1 MLDHPPARRSLPRRQ
16 PHLAA
21 SPRNTPRRTA
31 GLDAAREAAQRSRD
45 ARERLWAGALET
57 LVTFIPAT
65 VALAF
70 AVDDRRL
77 RRPVMA
83 YTGTHGGEQ
92 AEAVV
97 RRFAEAEPIDPF
109 AVLRAELR
117 GARVLSA
124 HDIEDVAGSLYAR
137 HLVRHG
143 FGIPL
148 FAYVWRDGRIAAG
161 VALVRRAALPGF
173 DRAAGELLAQLQP
186 LLEDALMRRA
196 EPDPAEELG
205 AWPLTTREREVV
217 ERVCLGESNAEIA
230 AALDMSEKTVK
241 THLTHVYDKVGVRS
255 RTELTVRVGGAPRV
269 VAA

>member
-1 MLDHPPARRSLPRRQ
+1 MRDHPPARRSLPRRQ

-21 SPRNTPRRTA
+21 SPRNLPRREA
-31 GLDAAREAAQRSRD
+31 GLDAAREAARRSRD

-70 AVDDRRL
+70 SVDDRRL

-83 YTGTHGGEQ
+83 YTGTNGADQ

-97 RRFAEAEPIDPF
+97 RRLAEAEPIDPF

-124 HDIEDVAGSLYAR
+124 GDVDDVAGSLYGR
-137 HLVRHG
+137 HLARHG
-143 FGIPL
+143 FGVPL
-148 FAYVWRDGRIAAG
+148 FAYVWRDDRIAAG

-173 DRAAGELLAQLQP
+173 DRAAAGLLAQLQP
-186 LLEDALMRRA
+186 LLEDALTR
-196 EPDPAEELG
+196 PAEAAPEDAT
-205 AWPLTTREREVV
+205 AWPLTAREWDVV
-217 ERVCLGESNAEIA
+217 ERVCAGESNAEIA
-230 AALDMSEKTVK
+230 TALGMSEKTVK
-241 THLTHVYDKVGVRS
+241 THLTHVYEKVGVRS
-255 RTELTVRVGGAPRV
+255 RTELTVRVGDAPRV
-269 VAA
+269 AAA